1 MGDIDMQKTNF
12 AKLTIAVALLTILML
27 STTGCSPA
35 NSEQQINIIKPV
47 KLYEVPH
54 IDSNSYDAFL
64 AEVDA
69 GSRAQLSFKVAG
81 VIEKLQVRDGQK
93 VKKGEVLVSLDPTDY
108 QLAVDARQ
116 TQYDLVKT
124 RFSRSKKLHDKKLLS
139 TDTFEQSETA
149 FKAASANLKEAKV
162 DLQDS
167 KLKAPFD
174 GLVSLSFVKE
184 HQFVA
189 AKTAILNIINNDKLD
204 INISLP
210 VPYVD
215 ALGVNV
221 LKDKKFMVVFDF
233 HSAMMY
239 PAQFKEISTEADP
252 ATNTY
257 KATVT
262 IDRPSGSNLLTGMTG
277 QVLIANTLKSNPL
290 LLPEGAWISKQA
302 AQGRLWRYNK
312 ENKTVTAIDVTINK
326 LGAVVDGLSEG
337 DLIVTAGA
345 KDLKQDQSVQAWKR
359 EAGI

>member
-1 MGDIDMQKTNF
+1 MQKHIF
-12 AKLTIAVALLTILML
+12 AKLVIAVALLTAVFL

-35 NSEQQINIIKPV
+35 NSEQQITIVKPV
-47 KLYEVPH
+47 KLYEVPY

-81 VIEKLQVRDGQK
+81 VIETLQVRDGQK
-93 VKKGEVLVSLDPTDY
+93 VKQGEVLVSLDPTDY
-108 QLAVDARQ
+108 QLAVDTIQ

-124 RFSRSKKLHDKKLLS
+124 RFLRNKKLHDKKLLS
-139 TDTFEQSETA
+139 TDTLEQSETA
-149 FKAASANLKEAKV
+149 FKAATANLEEAKV
-162 DLQDS
+162 DLKDS
-167 KLKAPFD
+167 KIKAPFD
-174 GLVSLSFVKE
+174 GLVSLSFVKA

-189 AKTAILNIINNDKLD
+189 AKTAILNIINNDQLD

-215 ALGVNV
+215 NLGVNI
-221 LKDKKFMVVFDF
+221 LKEKKFMVVFDF
-233 HSAMMY
+233 HSAMMHS
-239 PAQFKEISTEADP
+239 AKFKEISTEADS

-262 IDRPSGSNLLTGMTG
+262 IERPSGTNLLTGMTG
-277 QVLIANTLKSNPL
+277 QVLIANTLNSNPL
-290 LLPEGAWISKQA
+290 LLPEGAWISKQT
-302 AQGRLWRYNK
+302 AQGKLWRYNK
-312 ENKTVTAIDVTINK
+312 ENKTVSAIDVTINE
-326 LGAVVDGLSEG
+326 LGAVIDGLSEG